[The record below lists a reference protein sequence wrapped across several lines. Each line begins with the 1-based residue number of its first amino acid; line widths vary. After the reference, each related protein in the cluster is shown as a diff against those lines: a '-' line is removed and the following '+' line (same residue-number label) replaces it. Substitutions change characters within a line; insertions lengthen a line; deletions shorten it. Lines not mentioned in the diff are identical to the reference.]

1 MGFTFKQIDHVQL
14 AAPRGSEDEA
24 RKFFIDALGFEEL
37 EKPEALKKNGGV
49 WFERGEIQI
58 HIGVEEP
65 FNPARKAHP
74 ALEING
80 LKELMKHL
88 DQQEIDYKQD
98 DKLPGADRIYVADP
112 FGNRIEILEW
122 Q

>member
-1 MGFTFKQIDHVQL
+1 MAFTFKQIDHVQL

-24 RKFFIDALGFEEL
+24 RNFFMNGLGFTEA

-49 WFERGEIQI
+49 WFEIGDIQVHVGI
-58 HIGVEEP
+58 EDP
-65 FNPARKAHP
+65 FTPARKAHP

-80 LKELMKHL
+80 LNELMKHL
-88 DQQEIDYKQD
+88 DDQQIEYKKD
-98 DKLPGADRIYVADP
+98 DKLPGAERIYVHDP

-122 Q
+122 V